1 MLAQKTDQPL
11 ETNLGVNTADPLHAR
26 FLHHGSFG
34 TYAAA
39 LEQLR
44 DWATCSGYPLCAL
57 AAWITVGEKIRVQLA
72 TRLYWKP
79 LTPRGQA
86 REALCQAVPASDLL
100 CLEFRRGHVE
110 THELDALVGLHGAT
124 VHPTP
129 SSFPGAA

>member
-1 MLAQKTDQPL
+1 MLAEKQDPPL
-11 ETNLGVNTADPLHAR
+11 DPAGQLHAR
-26 FLHHGSFG
+26 FLHQGSFG

-44 DWATCSGYPLCAL
+44 DWATCSGYPLSVL
-57 AAWITVGEKIRVQLA
+57 AAWITVSDRIRIQLA
-72 TRLYWKP
+72 TRMYWKP

-86 REALCQAVPASDLL
+86 REALCGAASDLL

-110 THELDALVGLHGAT
+110 THQLEALAQLHRAGT
-124 VHPTP
+124 RPEP